1 MTKTKIYL
9 KAKLLE
15 KPFVLPCLVSLL
27 KLDLGLPPGLALQ
40 SWVPEHILVDNSL
53 VQGDI
58 HRVPCGHEVVV
69 VINFHKGLDLG
80 SLGDLLLAHGSCHF
94 PGIAVNSS
102 HQGMAVRAV
111 RGAIVNV
118 LDEKREKEKSRYCF
132 GPILVKLCL
141 LNTPSTSLDY
151 SFNAKSQQDSNSELA
166 SVDSCHKEI

>member
-1 MTKTKIYL
+1 METKIYL

-118 LDEKREKEKSRYCF
+118 LHDDGFASGVASGQDQHHFPGERKS
-132 GPILVKLCL
+132 V
-141 LNTPSTSLDY
+141 
-151 SFNAKSQQDSNSELA
+151 
-166 SVDSCHKEI
+166 V

>member
-15 KPFVLPCLVSLL
+15 KPFVLPYLVSLL

-118 LDEKREKEKSRYCF
+118 LHDDGFAS
-132 GPILVKLCL
+132 GVA
-141 LNTPSTSLDY
+141 SG
-151 SFNAKSQQDSNSELA
+151 QDQHHFPGFHELA
-166 SVDSCHKEI
+166 HLDSRQPAPSRKERRALPLLVLFLTF

>member
-1 MTKTKIYL
+1 M
-9 KAKLLE
+9 KLLE
-15 KPFVLPCLVSLL
+15 KPFVLPCLVLLL
-27 KLDLGLPPGLALQ
+27 KLDLGFPPGLAFQ
-40 SWVPEHILVDNSL
+40 SWVPEYILVDNSL

-80 SLGDLLLAHGSCHF
+80 SLGDLLLGHVSCHF

-118 LDEKREKEKSRYCF
+118 LHDDGFAS
-132 GPILVKLCL
+132 GVA
-141 LNTPSTSLDY
+141 SG
-151 SFNAKSQQDSNSELA
+151 QDQHHFPGFHELA
-166 SVDSCHKEI
+166 HLCRDKDKEGAAHKCVKRKAPEPTSTCEPRS

>member
-27 KLDLGLPPGLALQ
+27 KLDLGLPPGLVFQ

-69 VINFHKGLDLG
+69 VIYFYKGLDLG
-80 SLGDLLLAHGSCHF
+80 LLGDFLLAHGSCHF
-94 PGIAVNSS
+94 GGRGDSGQFQPPGYGCKGGLRCHRQCSS
-102 HQGMAVRAV
+102 
-111 RGAIVNV
+111 
-118 LDEKREKEKSRYCF
+118 
-132 GPILVKLCL
+132 
-141 LNTPSTSLDY
+141 
-151 SFNAKSQQDSNSELA
+151 
-166 SVDSCHKEI
+166 

>member
-27 KLDLGLPPGLALQ
+27 KLDLDLPPGLAFQ
-40 SWVPEHILVDNSL
+40 SWVPEHILVDNSP

-80 SLGDLLLAHGSCHF
+80 SLGSFLLAHDSYHF
-94 PGIAVNSS
+94 SGIAVNSS
-102 HQGMAVRAV
+102 HQGTAVRAV
-111 RGAIVNV
+111 
-118 LDEKREKEKSRYCF
+118 
-132 GPILVKLCL
+132 
-141 LNTPSTSLDY
+141 
-151 SFNAKSQQDSNSELA
+151 
-166 SVDSCHKEI
+166 

>member
-15 KPFVLPCLVSLL
+15 KPFVLPYLVSLL

-118 LDEKREKEKSRYCF
+118 LHDGFVS
-132 GPILVKLCL
+132 
-141 LNTPSTSLDY
+141 
-151 SFNAKSQQDSNSELA
+151 SQDQHHFPRFHELA
-166 SVDSCHKEI
+166 HFNSKQPDFF